1 MSINSKTFSNFDPTR
16 VPSPCFVVD
25 EVAVENNLKILN
37 RVQQKSGA
45 KVLLALK
52 AFSMFSLAPL
62 ITKYLSGTCS
72 SGLHEALLGYE
83 EFGGNKLGEDHKEMH
98 VFSAA
103 FTESDLKEL
112 LTFSDHIVFNSF
124 NQWQRFQPLIQQAK
138 TERAAKVG
146 SGNKELIDFGLRIN
160 PMHSEGA
167 AEIYDPCAAG
177 SRLGIPFETFKQHAP
192 TPDDLV
198 AAGINGLHFHTLC
211 EQLFEPLDRTL
222 NAVEKQFGDYLHK
235 MNWVNFGGGHHI
247 THPDYDVDKLITRVK
262 AFQEKY
268 DVQVY
273 LEPGEAIAIHTG
285 VLVSEVLDLGYNQM
299 DLAILDTS
307 ATCHMPD
314 TLEMPYRAEIFE
326 LPFDPS
332 SKMNAGEK
340 GEKKYT
346 YRLGGQTCLAGDVMG
361 DYSFDQPLEIG
372 QRLIFD
378 DMSHYT
384 MVKTSTFNGIGLP
397 SLALWNSET
406 DEVTVVKQFGY
417 QDFKQRL
424 S

>member
-1 MSINSKTFSNFDPTR
+1 MSINSKTFFNFDPTR

-25 EVAVENNLKILN
+25 EVSIENNLKILN
-37 RVQQKSGA
+37 RVQQESGA

-83 EFGGNKLGEDHKEMH
+83 EFGGNKSGSEHKEMH
-98 VFSAA
+98 VYSAA
-103 FTESDLKEL
+103 FTEPDLTEL

-124 NQWQRFQPLIQQAK
+124 NQWQRFQPLITQAK
-138 TERAAKVG
+138 LARLEKGEV
-146 SGNKELIDFGLRIN
+146 IDFGLRIN

-177 SRLGIPFETFKQHAP
+177 SRLGIPFDTFKQHVP

-222 NAVEKQFGDYLHK
+222 VAVEEQFGEYLHK
-235 MNWVNFGGGHHI
+235 MDWVNFGGGHHI
-247 THPDYDVDKLITRVK
+247 THPDYDVDKLIARVK
-262 AFQEKY
+262 AFQKKY
-268 DVQVY
+268 HVQVY

-314 TLEMPYRAEIFE
+314 TLEMPYRAEIFD
-326 LPFDPS
+326 LH
-332 SKMNAGEK
+332 SKSAAGEVNAK
-340 GEKKYT
+340 PHS

-372 QRLIFD
+372 QRLMFD

-406 DEVTVVKQFGY
+406 DEVTIVKQFGY